1 MSHDMNRELLDKLME
16 YVRAVVAEAGA
27 GGFSDGGLIERRVVL
42 ELEQELRDMVD
53 DK

>member
-1 MSHDMNRELLDKLME
+1 MNRELLDKLME

-27 GGFSDGGLIERRVVL
+27 AGSSDGGLIERRVVL
-42 ELEQELRDMVD
+42 ELEQVLRDMVD